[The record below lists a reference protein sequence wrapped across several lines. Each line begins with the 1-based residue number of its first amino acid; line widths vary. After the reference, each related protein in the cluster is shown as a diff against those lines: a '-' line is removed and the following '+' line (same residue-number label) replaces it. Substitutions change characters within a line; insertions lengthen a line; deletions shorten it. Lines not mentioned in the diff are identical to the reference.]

1 MKSSRPE
8 PVQATRGKPTSRPGT
23 RAAGSE
29 RNPYIS
35 LLRLQQSAGNAAAS
49 RAIAGRIQ
57 RKLLSVDQTQQ
68 AGEKSLRA
76 WLSPELSNF
85 TKKQGL
91 PNAVRGVLKGF
102 VEQGNFDEEDVAN
115 VSKLVEDY
123 QGTVAVASPPA
134 FDAFVE
140 KLGADGGKEEYVQ
153 FLKAMDFGKAKPAIV
168 FGHAVTTAFYDATKH
183 VVVLDPWKLETATAM
198 LDSLTFECQ
207 NALQRVELKAG
218 LKDTTGAKTAAVE
231 YESDKKYVEALK
243 SIHKAS
249 SLDDLA
255 TAVGIPTNLL
265 TPADFSACVAAKTV
279 ALPARS
285 EMPEQD
291 KRQTLWWWKTQ
302 SWSDEERKQVWVI
315 ENHGEGVASS
325 VELYS
330 H

>member
-1 MKSSRPE
+1 
-8 PVQATRGKPTSRPGT
+8 VV
-23 RAAGSE
+23 
-29 RNPYIS
+29 S
-35 LLRLQQSAGNAAAS
+35 LQRSVGNAAVS
-49 RAIAGRIQ
+49 RAISARIQ
-57 RKLLSVDQTQQ
+57 RKLLSSAQTEQ
-68 AGEKSLRA
+68 AGEKALRA
-76 WLSPELSNF
+76 WLSPELLNF

-115 VSKLVEDY
+115 VTKLVDDY
-123 QGTVAVASPPA
+123 QGTIAIASPPA

-140 KLGADGGKEEYVQ
+140 KLGADGGKAEYVE
-153 FLKAMDFGKAKPAIV
+153 FLKGMDFGKTKPAVV
-168 FGHAVTTAFYDATKH
+168 FGHAVTTAFYDAARH
-183 VVVLDPWKLETATAM
+183 VVVLDPWKLTTATAM

-249 SLDDLA
+249 SLDALA
-255 TAVGIPTNLL
+255 KAVGLPTDVL
-265 TPADFSACVAAKTV
+265 TPADYSVCKAAKTV
-279 ALPARS
+279 ALPGRDV
-285 EMPEQD
+285 MPEQD

-302 SWSDEERKQVWVI
+302 SWSDEERREVWMI
-315 ENHGEGVASS
+315 ENHGEGVGSS